1 MEKRDDETI
10 TAFTLRRI
18 RDEIIEECAQV
29 AEGAIPDIQKYN
41 SVSETVGA
49 HIAARRIRA
58 LRSETSG

>member
-10 TAFTLRRI
+10 TASLRRI

-29 AEGAIPDIQKYN
+29 AEGAIPDIQKYY